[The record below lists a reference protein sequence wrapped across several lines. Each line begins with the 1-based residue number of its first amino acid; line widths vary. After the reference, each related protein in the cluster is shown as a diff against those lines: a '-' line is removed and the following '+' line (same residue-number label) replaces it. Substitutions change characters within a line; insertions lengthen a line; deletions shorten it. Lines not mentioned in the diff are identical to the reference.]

1 MLLVC
6 ALTLAYPT
14 AAHLRSFSK
23 TAPAPSPWAAHALAP
38 LVGSSTAA
46 PSPAPAPTAPPSP
59 TPGDNSNGLEKNVI
73 IYPAVTV
80 GILFLL
86 ALCYC
91 YLRSSARQRLLS
103 EQQDDDDVRTAF
115 LRSHDEHLKRRRD
128 DRSVWQR
135 YFSNEDG
142 DAQVEWRRKRGQR
155 GRMSSNSID
164 SEVSTESDAQS
175 PTRPQQNSSDGLLGE
190 HNQQTNSRR
199 ATVPDDVCAVATP
212 RRLRRRGW
220 VRVFSPVFGGNSGE
234 GGVLRRDNSDLR
246 RYTLTWSEVGKRK
259 MVPVRDPRNSA
270 PGRKL
275 LAEVANISQA
285 PFSEK
290 LAWFHKRARAMVS
303 SYDEGHVEIRCRRT
317 HLLEDSL
324 AQFRSLSRHDLRK
337 CFRFSFVGEPALDAG
352 GVAREWYEI
361 VSKSVFCAE
370 RGIFELCD
378 ADQASLF
385 LSACDTAC
393 GEAKN
398 GSTAGRQG
406 DGSLVYDDKGDE
418 AAEAELTF
426 CGQLLG
432 KALLDRRIVHVPLI
446 LPLLKHVVAA
456 PVTLR
461 DLEAVDSAVYNS
473 LMQLLRMGSDD
484 IASLGLDF
492 TVTRQLPGGDFTT
505 VELQPG
511 GAEIDVTAHNVE
523 EYVQL
528 RMQERMM
535 GSSARR
541 LACLLLGVY
550 DVLPQY
556 LLSIFDYM
564 ELELVVGG
572 VPSISIPDWRGNT
585 VYAGEFSEH
594 HEVIEWFWSVV
605 LSFEQHEQAKVLQ
618 FVTGSSRMPAHGFA
632 ALQGSDGRV
641 SKFCIVL
648 VVFTLV
654 AILVF

>member
-1 MLLVC
+1 MLLYW
-6 ALTLAYPT
+6 L
-14 AAHLRSFSK
+14 
-23 TAPAPSPWAAHALAP
+23 PS
-38 LVGSSTAA
+38 
-46 PSPAPAPTAPPSP
+46 
-59 TPGDNSNGLEKNVI
+59 N
-73 IYPAVTV
+73 
-80 GILFLL
+80 F
-86 ALCYC
+86 
-91 YLRSSARQRLLS
+91 
-103 EQQDDDDVRTAF
+103 
-115 LRSHDEHLKRRRD
+115 
-128 DRSVWQR
+128 
-135 YFSNEDG
+135 
-142 DAQVEWRRKRGQR
+142 
-155 GRMSSNSID
+155 
-164 SEVSTESDAQS
+164 
-175 PTRPQQNSSDGLLGE
+175 
-190 HNQQTNSRR
+190 
-199 ATVPDDVCAVATP
+199 
-212 RRLRRRGW
+212 
-220 VRVFSPVFGGNSGE
+220 
-234 GGVLRRDNSDLR
+234 
-246 RYTLTWSEVGKRK
+246 
-259 MVPVRDPRNSA
+259 
-270 PGRKL
+270 
-275 LAEVANISQA
+275 
-285 PFSEK
+285 
-290 LAWFHKRARAMVS
+290 
-303 SYDEGHVEIRCRRT
+303 
-317 HLLEDSL
+317 
-324 AQFRSLSRHDLRK
+324 DLRK

-641 SKFCIVL
+641 SKFCIVSIPL
-648 VVFTLV
+648 SVSVLPKSSTCFNRLYLPLYINRQQLQRYLRITISIDV
-654 AILVF
+654 SGFGME